1 MLNQILPVWQAVR
14 VCRQWESN
22 KTKINL
28 VSGVFEG
35 KMFTYF
41 FPALR
46 YAAIGDSTGME
57 ISYKGEKDC
66 DITILQER
74 FFPSG
79 KKGSIDS

>member
-1 MLNQILPVWQAVR
+1 M
-14 VCRQWESN
+14 
-22 KTKINL
+22 NL

-46 YAAIGDSTGME
+46 YAAIADSTGME

-66 DITILQER
+66 DITILHER

-79 KKGSIDS
+79 KNDSWFIATISQCHNLSHK